1 LVVDER
7 KALRL
12 FCVIP
17 IYPEEMDLKLERGG
31 EGWVERLQEAGVTV
45 LLDPG
50 RRNVCV

>member
-1 LVVDER
+1 MDQR
-7 KALRL
+7 KTIRF

-17 IYPEEMDLKLERGG
+17 IYPEEMDFKLEHGR
-31 EGWVERLQEAGVTV
+31 EAWLERLQEAGVTE